1 MIVPRYEQRTLFE
14 TAVCLMLDHRDLL
27 WDNWMMKVDE
37 ILDEEK
43 VLAELVQSALEERR
57 PKSKNRGRIGTPAEV
72 VLRLLILKHLKDWSY
87 DDLEK
92 EVRANIVYRD
102 FTRIGG
108 NKVPDA
114 KTMIKISK
122 VLDSNVIRQINEKIV
137 DVAKRDKV
145 CSGRKMRVDT
155 TVTET
160 NIHYPTD
167 SGLLSDTT
175 RVLTRTMKRIQKLTN
190 KAGST
195 LRDRSRSVKLR
206 VFQIARSA
214 RMAVEER
221 KTNQKAAYQKLMT
234 IVGRILSQAETFV
247 REVSTGIKK
256 ATTPVRQM
264 VLNALMEQL
273 KDTSQLTRRVLNQTK
288 ARILKGDTH
297 YKDKIFSIFE
307 EHTEAIRKGK
317 LSKPTEFGKMIKI
330 QEAENQIITDYEVYQ
345 KRPYDVD
352 LLQPAVLKHI
362 EVFQKPPH
370 LLATDAGFFSAK
382 NEAMAQQQGVK
393 WVAIPNRN
401 TRDPQKRKN
410 QKKRWFRKAQRWRTG
425 CEGRISVIKRRHG
438 LSRCRDRGMD
448 GMNKWVGLGILA
460 NNLIAIGKKRAERQI

>member
-43 VLAELVQSALEERR
+43 VLAELVQSALEKRR
-57 PKSKNRGRIGTPAEV
+57 PQSKKRGRMGTPAEV

-102 FTRIGG
+102 STRIGG

-167 SGLLSDTT
+167 SGLLSDAT

-190 KAGST
+190 KAGSI
-195 LRDRSRSVKLR
+195 LRNRSRSVKLR

-234 IVGRILSQAETFV
+234 IVGRILSQAGTFV

-330 QEAENQIITDYEVYQ
+330 QEAENQIITDYEIYQ

-352 LLQPAVLKHI
+352 LLQPSVLKHI

>member
-1 MIVPRYEQRTLFE
+1 
-14 TAVCLMLDHRDLL
+14 
-27 WDNWMMKVDE
+27 MKVDE
-37 ILDEEK
+37 LLDEEK
-43 VLAELVQSALEERR
+43 VLAELVQSALEKRR

-330 QEAENQIITDYEVYQ
+330 QEAENQIITDYEIYQ

-382 NEAMAQQQGVK
+382 NEAMAHQQGVK

-401 TRDPQKRKN
+401 TRDP
-410 QKKRWFRKAQRWRTG
+410 
-425 CEGRISVIKRRHG
+425 
-438 LSRCRDRGMD
+438 
-448 GMNKWVGLGILA
+448 
-460 NNLIAIGKKRAERQI
+460 